1 MNQREIAQAIEDF
14 IFARRRG
21 EYFPHAWR
29 DRLTFDD
36 AYRIQLG
43 LIERCASDPGKK
55 RVGWKVGLTAP
66 AIQSQ
71 FRVNEPVFGC
81 LLEEGKL
88 ESGHVL
94 GSDLI
99 NPGFENEICVSLDR
113 DLAPTASLAEVSGAI
128 GALFPAIE
136 ITETRGDFTGQLALA
151 LADNAQQKAFVLGS
165 PVLPAEID
173 LAAVAAVVRRNGIE
187 IASGR
192 GDAVLGHPFN
202 AVAWLS
208 RKLAE
213 FGEQLR
219 AGDFVMTGS
228 LTRQFPLA
236 SGDRVEAVFDRVGAV
251 SVALSR
257 DNARRTM

>member
-1 MNQREIAQAIEDF
+1 MNQREIAAAVDDF
-14 IFARRRG
+14 VSARARG
-21 EYFPHAWR
+21 EYFPRAWQG
-29 DRLTFDD
+29 RLTLDD
-36 AYRIQLG
+36 AYRILLG
-43 LIERCASDPGKK
+43 VIDRGASDPGKK

-71 FRVNEPVFGC
+71 LRVHEPVFGC
-81 LLEEGKL
+81 LLAEGKRD
-88 ESGHVL
+88 SGHVL
-94 GSDLI
+94 GAELI
-99 NPGFENEICVSLDR
+99 NPGFENEICVFLDH
-113 DLAPTASLAEVSGAI
+113 DLGPTESRADVSRAI

-136 ITETRGDFTGQLALA
+136 IIETRGDFTGHLALA

-165 PVLPAEID
+165 PVSPAGID
-173 LAAVAAVVRRNGIE
+173 LAAVAVRVHRNGGE
-187 IASGR
+187 IASAT

-228 LTRQFPLA
+228 FTRQFPLS
-236 SGDRVEAVFDRVGAV
+236 SGDRIEVVFDRVGAV
-251 SVALSR
+251 SVAMS
-257 DNARRTM
+257 

>member
-1 MNQREIAQAIEDF
+1 VNPREIAHAVEDF
-14 IFARRRG
+14 ASARTRG
-21 EYFPHAWR
+21 EYFPRAWQ
-29 DRLTFDD
+29 DTLTLDD

-43 LIERCASDPGKK
+43 LIERSAADPGKK
-55 RVGWKVGLTAP
+55 RIGWKVGLTAP

-71 FRVNEPVFGC
+71 FGVDEPVFGC
-81 LLEEGKL
+81 LLAEGRL
-88 ESGHVL
+88 GSGHLL

-99 NPGFENEICVSLDR
+99 NPGFENELCVSLDR
-113 DLAPTASLAEVSGAI
+113 DLAPTASPAEVARAI

-136 ITETRGDFTGQLALA
+136 VIETRGDFTRHLALA

-165 PVLPAEID
+165 PVSPAEID
-173 LAAVAAVVRRNGIE
+173 LPAVAVRVHRNGVE

-213 FGEQLR
+213 FGERLR

-228 LTRQFPLA
+228 FTRQFPLA
-236 SGDRVEAVFDRVGAV
+236 SGDRIEAVFDRVGAV
-251 SVALSR
+251 SVAMS
-257 DNARRTM
+257 